1 MYIMYNHISFLIFVS
16 YFSWEMKTASN
27 QSCTCN
33 EENFL
38 VIRTEMSYNSF
49 VLFFTIHK
57 ICSLH
62 IRVRYIQLQTR
73 SIVFKSGGGGKL
85 TRNLDSK
92 KSYLNQKAK
101 STDLQIGGKG
111 GG

>member
-1 MYIMYNHISFLIFVS
+1 MYNHISFLIFVS

-38 VIRTEMSYNSF
+38 VIRTEMSYNCF

-62 IRVRYIQLQTR
+62 IRVRYIQLQRR

>member
-1 MYIMYNHISFLIFVS
+1 M
-16 YFSWEMKTASN
+16 MKN
-27 QSCTCN
+27 IQSLCVT
-33 EENFL
+33 
-38 VIRTEMSYNSF
+38 
-49 VLFFTIHK
+49 
-57 ICSLH
+57 
-62 IRVRYIQLQTR
+62 LQTR

-111 GG
+111 GGGNTKTSKTSIPMLIFYISLHCFHAP